1 MVPVPRF
8 QIDRVSWRFRRLAMT
23 SLPTGIRTPQ
33 SRHSCLFSFTSPHR
47 LHHCHLV
54 LTGAYLLTIDSWAA
68 FIPRISVYTLNNT
81 TTICF
86 VAVTLR
92 GKSFARR
99 GTSQSVCHSGPN
111 NPHPHLVS
119 DSSIVRC
126 LKSGQIIPQ
135 LFFRTCL
142 PVQVTQLQGAS
153 LVLSVQTIYRPL
165 TNPIGYRCARRQARS
180 KI

>member
-1 MVPVPRF
+1 MA
-8 QIDRVSWRFRRLAMT
+8 IA

-47 LHHCHLV
+47 LRYCYPV
-54 LTGAYLLTIDSWAA
+54 LTGAYTLTIISWAA
-68 FIPRISVYTLNNT
+68 IRPRISVYTLNNT
-81 TTICF
+81 ATICF
-86 VAVTLR
+86 VADTLR
-92 GKSFARR
+92 GKSFIRQ
-99 GTSQSVCHSGPN
+99 GTSQSVCLSSAN
-111 NPHPHLVS
+111 NSRPASCQRHQHCSTSRVRS
-119 DSSIVRC
+119 NHTSII
-126 LKSGQIIPQ
+126 LSN
-135 LFFRTCL
+135 L